1 MAALQA
7 AASRLAPSPPCPGG
21 VYASPS
27 AHASC
32 ARSRLSHASHRRFSP
47 LLGVENGEE
56 KRTAGG
62 RGDMRHIS
70 PLFLNHLRSYKHG
83 AKPFRQGTLLCADG
97 AWLFATPARHVCH
110 AGAARLPCRRGTFAV
125 PAWQTTKWHLVM
137 GIYVAKTV
145 SRHSV
150 TERRDADAS
159 GRRCFLLNRHS
170 SRTTRPSIYQGT
182 CAVAPIR

>member
-1 MAALQA
+1 MASSQA
-7 AASRLAPSPPCPGG
+7 AASRRAPSPPCPGG

-32 ARSRLSHASHRRFSP
+32 ARSRLSHTSHRRFSP
-47 LLGVENGEE
+47 LLEVEKGEE
-56 KRTAGG
+56 KRATGG
-62 RGDMRHIS
+62 RGEMRHIP
-70 PLFLNHLRSYKHG
+70 PLFLNHLHPFRYS
-83 AKPFRQGTLLCADG
+83 AKPFRQGTLLCADS
-97 AWLFATPARHVCH
+97 ALLFATPARHVCH

-125 PAWQTTKWHLVM
+125 PAWQTTKRHLVM

-159 GRRCFLLNRHS
+159 GRRCFWLNRHS

-182 CAVAPIR
+182 FAITPMR

>member
-7 AASRLAPSPPCPGG
+7 AASRRAPSPPCPGG

-32 ARSRLSHASHRRFSP
+32 ARSRLFHTSHRLFSP
-47 LLGVENGEE
+47 LLGAENGAE
-56 KRTAGG
+56 KRRAGG
-62 RGDMRHIS
+62 GGEMRHIL
-70 PLFLNHLRSYKHG
+70 PLFLNYLRSFQHG

-97 AWLFATPARHVCH
+97 ALLFATPARHVCH
-110 AGAARLPCRRGTFAV
+110 AGAARLPCRRGTSAV
-125 PAWQTTKWHLVM
+125 PVCQTIKRHLVM

-182 CAVAPIR
+182 FAVTPIR

>member
-1 MAALQA
+1 MAASQA
-7 AASRLAPSPPCPGG
+7 AASRRALPPPCPGG

-27 AHASC
+27 AHTSC

-47 LLGVENGEE
+47 LLGVENGAG
-56 KRTAGG
+56 KRTAGS
-62 RGDMRHIS
+62 RGEMRHIP
-70 PLFLNHLRSYKHG
+70 PLFLNHLHPFRYG

-97 AWLFATPARHVCH
+97 ALLFATPARHVCH
-110 AGAARLPCRRGTFAV
+110 A
-125 PAWQTTKWHLVM
+125 WQTTKRHLVM

-145 SRHSV
+145 ARHSV

-159 GRRCFLLNRHS
+159 GQRCFLLNRHS

-182 CAVAPIR
+182 FAVTPMR

>member
-1 MAALQA
+1 MAALQT
-7 AASRLAPSPPCPGG
+7 AASRRAPSPPCPGG

-32 ARSRLSHASHRRFSP
+32 ARSRLSHTSHRRFSP
-47 LLGVENGEE
+47 LLGVENGAG
-56 KRTAGG
+56 KQAAGG
-62 RGDMRHIS
+62 EGEILHIP
-70 PLFLNHLRSYKHG
+70 PLFLSHLHSLRYG

-97 AWLFATPARHVCH
+97 ALLFATPARHVCH

-125 PAWQTTKWHLVM
+125 PAWQTIKRHLVM
-137 GIYVAKTV
+137 GISVAKTV

-170 SRTTRPSIYQGT
+170 SCTTRPSIYQGT
-182 CAVAPIR
+182 CAVTPMR

>member
-1 MAALQA
+1 MASSQA
-7 AASRLAPSPPCPGG
+7 AASRRAPSPPCPGG

-27 AHASC
+27 AHASS
-32 ARSRLSHASHRRFSP
+32 ARSRLSHSSHRRFWP
-47 LLGVENGEE
+47 LWGVENGVG
-56 KRTAGG
+56 KQAAGG
-62 RGDMRHIS
+62 RGEMRHIP
-70 PLFLNHLRSYKHG
+70 PLFLNYLRSFQHG
-83 AKPFRQGTLLCADG
+83 TKPFRQGTLLCADG
-97 AWLFATPARHVCH
+97 ALLSATPARHVCH

-125 PAWQTTKWHLVM
+125 PAWQTTKRHLVM

-170 SRTTRPSIYQGT
+170 YRTTRPSIYQGT
-182 CAVAPIR
+182 FAVTPMR